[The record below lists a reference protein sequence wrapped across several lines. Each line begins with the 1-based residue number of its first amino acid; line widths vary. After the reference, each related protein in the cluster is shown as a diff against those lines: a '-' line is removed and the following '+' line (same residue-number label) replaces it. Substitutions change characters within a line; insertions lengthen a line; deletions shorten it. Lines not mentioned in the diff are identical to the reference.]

1 MRMMAIAP
9 IRNDRNK
16 RTGSASSVTV
26 NASGL
31 HNWCHESISTLAQN
45 SCSGVYKPFA
55 NSLLIGNNVD
65 NQLSIPELLGGVPR
79 PCSRSYVSASPRHC
93 MDFASRAL
101 LESNQSTP
109 LHPWTSKGG
118 GARPMAA
125 LSSPTTP
132 PQPVLPV
139 KPPLTIHALA
149 SVILHARTIFGGGD
163 GTLRWRTLS
172 FSKASL

>member
-1 MRMMAIAP
+1 MAVPLARRPGLQPAVPPPCPMADAP
-9 IRNDRNK
+9 
-16 RTGSASSVTV
+16 TFLASKS
-26 NASGL
+26 NADVRRVID
-31 HNWCHESISTLAQN
+31 NWH
-45 SCSGVYKPFA
+45 GV
-55 NSLLIGNNVD
+55 S
-65 NQLSIPELLGGVPR
+65 
-79 PCSRSYVSASPRHC
+79 
-93 MDFASRAL
+93 
-101 LESNQSTP
+101 P

>member
-1 MRMMAIAP
+1 MSARTRGRPQIW
-9 IRNDRNK
+9 RNPGQTAWVS
-16 RTGSASSVTV
+16 TGTQGNPVAGGRVSRGPARGPPEGEGGWPGEETV
-26 NASGL
+26 CGGASGETTRVTAGGTSAVPDGGCSHL
-31 HNWCHESISTLAQN
+31 SGKQKQRRRQARNRQLAR
-45 SCSGVYKPFA
+45 G
-55 NSLLIGNNVD
+55 LT
-65 NQLSIPELLGGVPR
+65 
-79 PCSRSYVSASPRHC
+79 SA
-93 MDFASRAL
+93 
-101 LESNQSTP
+101 P
-109 LHPWTSKGG
+109 LDIQGG